1 MTAMTI
7 KKALAVAASVT
18 ALSVLLFGG
27 IAGTAAASSA
37 DSNSTSGEQ
46 FDTHLVIGNTNW
58 DFHILPLPL

>member
-27 IAGTAAASSA
+27 IAGTAAASTA
-37 DSNSTSGEQ
+37 NPNSTSGEQ
-46 FDTHLVIGNTNW
+46 FDAHLVIGNASW
-58 DFHILPLPL
+58 DFHTLPLPL